1 MDQPKQDIP
10 VALGGAP
17 VFVQTG
23 GSEGELDQW
32 QQVTEEEAQVAYDM
46 TLRNELSGGVCGPG
60 KRGHAIHHSHLRG
73 RHGLRPRLH

>member
-46 TLRNELSGGVCGPG
+46 TL
-60 KRGHAIHHSHLRG
+60 
-73 RHGLRPRLH
+73 